1 MHMTGK
7 DLFYKQKE
15 IMQDILFSFYIRHL
29 YRKFIYVW
37 HLIIFY
43 LSPNSDRT
51 PRASKI
57 LNT

>member
-1 MHMTGK
+1 MYITGK
-7 DLFYKQKE
+7 NLFYKQKE

-57 LNT
+57 